1 MKATIVVLGLLAI
14 AAAMGGCGGSSSK
27 TSTTP
32 AASAA
37 APTSSSA
44 TKASGGATAAAPTST
59 AAAASSSGSGAC
71 KYMSDSDAATL
82 LPSAGQAKVTSADSP
97 AGKVTTCIWGAKLG
111 QDNRMILLVNELK
124 IDAAAAAAREAAP
137 DIEEGIDGLGD
148 TGGFTDKRS
157 DSVGVFFIKGKTVVV
172 LTIASPGVNADA
184 AAAVAKK
191 IAAKL

>member
-1 MKATIVVLGLLAI
+1 
-14 AAAMGGCGGSSSK
+14 
-27 TSTTP
+27 
-32 AASAA
+32 
-37 APTSSSA
+37 
-44 TKASGGATAAAPTST
+44 
-59 AAAASSSGSGAC
+59 
-71 KYMSDSDAATL
+71 MSDGDAATL

-97 AGKVTTCIWGAKLG
+97 AGKVTTCIWGAQLG
-111 QDNRMILLVNELK
+111 QENKMILVVNELK
-124 IDAAAAAAREAAP
+124 IDAAAAAAKEAAS

-172 LTIASPGVNADA
+172 LTIASAGVNADA